1 MKNPQMVEI
10 PEEMYKELLEIEQKY
25 LFTMKKFEEVLKN
38 SEDCAETDEKLVNL
52 LEHLYKCYNKNLTK
66 VLGRS
71 KLQKD

>member
-10 PEEMYKELLEIEQKY
+10 PEETYKELLEIERKY
-25 LFTMKKFEEVLKN
+25 LSIMKMFEEVLKS
-38 SEDCAETDEKLVNL
+38 SEDCPETDEKLVNL

-66 VLGRS
+66 VLGKS